1 WLRRVLRN
9 LLSNAVQF
17 TDNGSVVL
25 SVSGTSEE
33 VHFAVQDT
41 GIGIPQGQMHR
52 LFQPFSQLNM
62 SISRGYDG
70 AGLGLAISK
79 KLVELLGGRIWAAS
93 ELGKGSTFYF
103 TVKALE
109 APAQSKSFLA
119 VYQPLL
125 QGKTVLIV
133 ASNQTLRRILG
144 HQVHRWGM
152 TPLLAE
158 SATKAYRLLLSARS
172 FDLVLADLNTPD
184 AVSMLR
190 EIRGFDEDLPQV
202 VLVSAVHKV
211 SLDIPAV
218 VTRKPL
224 KPADLH
230 EALIKVLSEPE
241 QETAEIGTPEEE
253 IEYSSLRILLAE
265 DNISNQ
271 KMTILM
277 LKKLGYRADTVTNGQ
292 EVLQSLERQPYDV
305 ILMDVKMPVMNG
317 LQATK
322 AIRERLPEN
331 GPKIVALTAYALP
344 GDEKRCLAAG
354 MDAYLSKPVQMH
366 DLAEILSRY
375 NPIKGAD

>member
-1 WLRRVLRN
+1 
-9 LLSNAVQF
+9 
-17 TDNGSVVL
+17 
-25 SVSGTSEE
+25 
-33 VHFAVQDT
+33 
-41 GIGIPQGQMHR
+41 
-52 LFQPFSQLNM
+52 
-62 SISRGYDG
+62 
-70 AGLGLAISK
+70 
-79 KLVELLGGRIWAAS
+79 
-93 ELGKGSTFYF
+93 
-103 TVKALE
+103 
-109 APAQSKSFLA
+109 
-119 VYQPLL
+119 
-125 QGKTVLIV
+125 
-133 ASNQTLRRILG
+133 
-144 HQVHRWGM
+144 M